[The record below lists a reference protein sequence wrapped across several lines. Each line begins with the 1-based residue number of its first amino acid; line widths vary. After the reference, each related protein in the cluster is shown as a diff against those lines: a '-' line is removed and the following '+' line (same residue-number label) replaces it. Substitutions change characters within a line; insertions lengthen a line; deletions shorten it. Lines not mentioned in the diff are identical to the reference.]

1 MLEDKI
7 VKCHRFEL
15 STTGSSGSTYLRIN
29 GKPYG
34 LVDKLC
40 IFADSNLKDIH
51 ISGIKFILGS
61 DKKERFELDFN

>member
-34 LVDKLC
+34 LVDKLYIYIC
-40 IFADSNLKDIH
+40 
-51 ISGIKFILGS
+51 
-61 DKKERFELDFN
+61 